1 MLSKQA
7 MVKHQHI
14 LYLLTLLVKMRK
26 VSKSTKYIGLGIA
39 LGSSFGVTMGAVIG
53 SLKNDVPTWVSYGI
67 IIGMILGLV
76 ISIIYGSLIQEKTN
90 IEKNKTSK

>member
-1 MLSKQA
+1 ME
-7 MVKHQHI
+7 KHQPI
-14 LYLLTLLVKMRK
+14 LYLLILLVRRMKK
-26 VSKSTKYIGLGIA
+26 DSKFTKYIGLGIA
-39 LGSSFGVTMGAVIG
+39 LGSSFGVTTGAVIG